1 MREIAIVFLMGA
13 LSMEVGVL
21 YCILKRE
28 FKNKIDERMVTV
40 EEEE

>member
-21 YCILKRE
+21 YCLLKRE
-28 FKNKIDERMVTV
+28 FKNKMVTI
-40 EEEE
+40 EEKEER